1 MVPLDGLGLGGVR
14 SSTCVTPEHV
24 GGVLGCEHEGPHV
37 PDGARLDAGG
47 DRLPARHSRRRCKD
61 AAPLEKSLNADD
73 GEAAEHDQGDDDDD
87 EEPSERVT
95 GIEPA
100 LSAWEGPGRLHRE
113 QDLH

>member
-1 MVPLDGLGLGGVR
+1 MSRMGHDSMQAATGYQHA
-14 SSTCVTPEHV
+14 TAAA
-24 GGVLGCEHEGPHV
+24 
-37 PDGARLDAGG
+37 DART
-47 DRLPARHSRRRCKD
+47 RR
-61 AAPLEKSLNADD
+61 ALEKSLNADD

-113 QDLH
+113 QHLH